1 MPKLPHEALVQ
12 LVRAAPGMVVELL
25 RPILGELPAA
35 TVRVLPQVTAAELVS
50 LDLPEYRADA
60 VIVLGEAKAPDEAF
74 VVEVEGRAAAR
85 KRRVWPFFVAGFGLR
100 YGCPVTLVIFALDEE
115 VAAWCRVPIDLGRG
129 RGWVHPVVIGP
140 GDVPVITDPAVAA
153 AAPELAVL
161 SVAAHGREPGA
172 EFIAAAALQ
181 ACGRLDSQARLHY
194 ADFIHAF
201 LGRLARVALG
211 EMMQGDRDLN
221 PFYSEKY
228 RQWWQEACDT
238 WAAEERLEGEAKV
251 LLKMLRLRGFAVT
264 PEVEARM
271 MACRDEA
278 LFDRWTER
286 VLTAATLDEV
296 FAE

>member
-25 RPILGELPAA
+25 RPVLGDLPAA
-35 TVRVLPQVTAAELVS
+35 PVRLLPQVTAAELVS

-60 VIVLGEAKAPDEAF
+60 VIVLGEAKAPEEAF
-74 VVEVEGRAAAR
+74 VVEVEGRQAAR

-100 YGCPVTLVIFALDEE
+100 FDCPVTLVIFALDAD
-115 VAAWCRVPIDLGRG
+115 VAAWCREPIDLGRG
-129 RGWVHPVVIGP
+129 RGWIYPVVIGP

-172 EFIAAAALQ
+172 EFIAMAALQ
-181 ACGRLDSQARLHY
+181 ACSRLDSQARLHY
-194 ADFIHAF
+194 ADFIRAF
-201 LGRLARVALG
+201 LGRLAREALG
-211 EMMQGDRDLN
+211 AMMQNDPN
-221 PFYSEKY
+221 PFYSEEF
-228 RQWWQEACDT
+228 RQRWQE
-238 WAAEERLEGEAKV
+238 ERSGGEAEGRAKT
-251 LLKMLRLRGFAVT
+251 LLKQFRLRGWTVT
-264 PEVEARM
+264 PELEARM
-271 MACRDEA
+271 KACRDEA
-278 LFDRWTER
+278 SFDRWSER